1 MDNMNKFK
9 IGLAI
14 TLLILL
20 VGGLVLSNLNGNVTQ
35 TDTKKSL
42 RWGTDLDKAMQE
54 AKDSNKSIFVDFYAD
69 WCDYCGEMD
78 DGTFTD
84 PQIVEK
90 LTQNY
95 VLLKVDVDENP
106 SLSSKYQ
113 AYSLPTM
120 IIIDSNG
127 NEIKRIIGYQSPERL
142 LTQI

>member
-1 MDNMNKFK
+1 MNKFK

-120 IIIDSNG
+120 LIIDSNG

>member
-1 MDNMNKFK
+1 MNKFK